1 MVFNRR
7 TKSKVKWQKQVS
19 KVRKDTKE
27 QLNRVAQDQP
37 SAVSDLSATIYT
49 NGSEVDAIGA
59 FGRNDAYAAVAA
71 DSFTLGNLTT
81 EFEAILDYDP
91 IDGGANQRVG
101 HNVGHFAEDD
111 TYDNT
116 FDSQGQGSNLLPIS
130 TNGSGYTGDAWGN
143 QGSYRVQGLE
153 NASDVV
159 GPSVDMGSASYN
171 NTRERYN
178 SNIPNDERMH
188 AYSDDYDHHGDNGDG
203 YDDDN
208 STYKLNY
215 KNKYFDDDDYGIRQP
230 VRQSPIMVLYDTI
243 LSHPALT
250 CIALPCIP
258 CLAVYVKVTDRNAP
272 DVAPRRTIRKKGKMK
287 IEDDSKFAEYNAVRV
302 SEYMHA
308 YDGIYSKIFAI
319 ASLTSTLLVVYSEPN

>member
-7 TKSKVKWQKQVS
+7 NKPKVKWQKQVS
-19 KVRKDTKE
+19 KVRKDSKD
-27 QLNRVAQDQP
+27 QFDRMAQDQP

-59 FGRNDAYAAVAA
+59 FGRNDAYAAPAA
-71 DSFTLGNLTT
+71 DSFTLGNPTT

-91 IDGGANQRVG
+91 IDGSANQRAG
-101 HNVGHFAEDD
+101 YNVGQFAEDD
-111 TYDNT
+111 TYDN
-116 FDSQGQGSNLLPIS
+116 SQGRGSNIFPIS

-153 NASDVV
+153 TASDVV

-178 SNIPNDERMH
+178 SNISNDERMDT
-188 AYSDDYDHHGDNGDG
+188 YSDDYD
-203 YDDDN
+203 DDDHHHHDDDDDD
-208 STYKLNY
+208 STYKPKY
-215 KNKYFDDDDYGIRQP
+215 KNKYFDDDEYGIRQP

-250 CIALPCIP
+250 CIAFPCIP
-258 CLAVYVKVTDRNAP
+258 CLAVYVKATERNAT
-272 DVAPRRTIRKKGKMK
+272 VVTPRRNIRKKGQKK
-287 IEDDSKFAEYNAVRV
+287 IDDDSTFAEYNAVRV
-302 SEYMHA
+302 SKYMNEK
-308 YDGIYSKIFAI
+308 D
-319 ASLTSTLLVVYSEPN
+319 